1 VTERDIVICK
11 CGHWN
16 RRSGRKRWWRRFT
29 CEKCGQRLVAARSG
43 WDFSAG
49 LGIVVLVVGAALGI
63 GYLAKPPVAPK
74 QDAIARAAPPAV
86 VPSAAAPSTDP
97 AAPAAATADPRSA
110 KRRDAEPRAGSRPPT
125 GVVERS
131 RKKNAIATL
140 ELETPAGSDYLV
152 KIVNVV
158 DSQDQIVIY
167 IRGGETYSTKVP
179 LGRYYARAAI
189 GKTWYGK
196 KELFGPDTIF
206 FRFIEASPTAAEC
219 LKVFQFNVQGRQ
231 ITGIRIVFQESL
243 LGNMQ
248 QESISRDDFVD

>member
-16 RRSGRKRWWRRFT
+16 RRSDRRRWWRRFT

-49 LGIVVLVVGAALGI
+49 LGVVVLVVGAALEI
-63 GYLAKPPVAPK
+63 GYLSQPRVAPK
-74 QDAIARAAPPAV
+74 PDAIMRAAPPAA
-86 VPSAAAPSTDP
+86 VPSATVPSIDP
-97 AAPAAATADPRSA
+97 AAPAAAMADSRST
-110 KRRDAEPRAGSRPPT
+110 KRRDAELSASSRPPT
-125 GVVERS
+125 GVLERS

-140 ELETPAGSDYLV
+140 ELATPAGRDYLV

-158 DSQDQIVIY
+158 DSQDQVVIY
-167 IRGGETYSTKVP
+167 IRGGETYSTKVA
-179 LGRYYARAAI
+179 LGRYYARAAT

-196 KELFGPDTIF
+196 TDLFGPETIF
-206 FRFIEASPTAAEC
+206 FRFIEASPTPAER
-219 LKVFQFNVQGRQ
+219 LKVFQFSVQGRQ
-231 ITGIRIVFQESL
+231 ITGNRIVFQESV

-248 QESISRDDFVD
+248 QESISRADFVD